1 MQNLARFQ
9 TTSKFGG
16 EYLRNGWRYSKLDKY
31 ILYHD
36 SSCIGWKKFC
46 ELGDLVVKS
55 YPPKSTFSED
65 HILAP
70 KGYCTPTFLHALEND
85 YVLLAHSRQGR
96 RYPLQF
102 FPKGVKNWLRM
113 W

>member
-46 ELGDLVVKS
+46 EL
-55 YPPKSTFSED
+55 
-65 HILAP
+65 
-70 KGYCTPTFLHALEND
+70 
-85 YVLLAHSRQGR
+85 
-96 RYPLQF
+96 
-102 FPKGVKNWLRM
+102 
-113 W
+113 